1 MLNSQLSSL
10 QLTDH
15 DDIIEKN
22 KNKYNRQLIIFKK
35 ASFRFTP

>member
-22 KNKYNRQLIIFKK
+22 KKQIQPSIDNI
-35 ASFRFTP
+35 